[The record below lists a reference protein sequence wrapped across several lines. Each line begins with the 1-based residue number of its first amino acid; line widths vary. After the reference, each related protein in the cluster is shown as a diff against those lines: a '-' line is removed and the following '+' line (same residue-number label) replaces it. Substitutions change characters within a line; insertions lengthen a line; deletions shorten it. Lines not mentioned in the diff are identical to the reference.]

1 MDVARGIPRVGFV
14 SLGCPKALVDS
25 EGILSRLRAEG
36 YDISDS
42 FDGADLVIVNTCGF
56 IEPAVEESLG
66 AIEEALAENGNVIV
80 TGCLGTK
87 AHDLHQRFPRLLAV
101 TGPHAPDDVMQA
113 VHRALP
119 SVHESF
125 ESLRPAGGIKLT
137 SRHYAYIKIA
147 EGCNHCCTFCIIHS
161 LRGRLVSRPSADVL
175 PETDALVSASE
186 SPEIDGVVRLTNPG
200 ALPIDDWARVR
211 ITDSDSH
218 DLTARV
224 I

>member
-1 MDVARGIPRVGFV
+1 M
-14 SLGCPKALVDS
+14 PKALIDS
-25 EGILSRLRAEG
+25 EGILSRLRAKG

-56 IEPAVEESLG
+56 IESAVEESLG

-80 TGCLGTK
+80 TVCLGTK
-87 AHDLHQRFPRLLAV
+87 APDLRQRFPRLLAV
-101 TGPHAPDDVMQA
+101 TDPHVPDDVIQV
-113 VHRALP
+113 VHRGLP
-119 SVHESF
+119 SAHESF

-137 SRHYAYIKIA
+137 SRHYSYIKIA
-147 EGCNHCCTFCIIHS
+147 EGCNHRCTFCIIHS
-161 LRGRLVSRPSADVL
+161 LRGRLVSRPIAAVQR
-175 PETDALVSASE
+175 EAAALVSAGE
-186 SPEIDGVVRLTNPG
+186 SPDIDGVVRLTNPG
-200 ALPIDDWARVR
+200 ALQIDDWARVR

>member
-1 MDVARGIPRVGFV
+1 MVPTWSLSTLVV
-14 SLGCPKALVDS
+14 SS
-25 EGILSRLRAEG
+25 TRRL
-36 YDISDS
+36 
-42 FDGADLVIVNTCGF
+42 N
-56 IEPAVEESLG
+56 ESLG

-80 TGCLGTK
+80 TECLGTK
-87 AHDLHQRFPRLLAV
+87 AHDPRQRFPRLLAV
-101 TGPHAPDDVMQA
+101 IDPHVPDDVMQA

-119 SVHESF
+119 SAHEPF

-175 PETDALVSASE
+175 PETDALVSAGE

>member
-1 MDVARGIPRVGFV
+1 MDVARGLSRVGFV
-14 SLGCPKALVDS
+14 RLECPKALVDS
-25 EGILSRLRAEG
+25 KGILGHLRAKG

-80 TGCLGTK
+80 TVCLGTK
-87 AHDLHQRFPRLLAV
+87 AHDIRQRFPRLLAV
-101 TGPHAPDDVMQA
+101 TDPHIPVDVMQA
-113 VHRALP
+113 VHHALP
-119 SVHESF
+119 SAHEPF

-147 EGCNHCCTFCIIHS
+147 EGCNHRCTFCIIPS
-161 LRGRLVSRPSADVL
+161 LRGRLVSRPIVDVL
-175 PETDALVSASE
+175 PETDVLVSAGE
-186 SPEIDGVVRLTNPG
+186 SPEIDGVVGLTNPG
-200 ALPIDDWARVR
+200 ALPIDDWVRVR

-218 DLTARV
+218 DLTTRV